1 MDKKITLTVAIS
13 NIDSTL
19 EILKDNP
26 SYNILSSQLNSV
38 KLILNS
44 QLNESEPTVTISEHG
59 SDYNVEHSD
68 EYFDYNRNDD
78 NAENPFTNTSDIARA
93 ETVVSLPP
101 KVNTYSIEEQ
111 VTTGWVLV
119 DKDLTNLTKENA
131 SKKIRSLID
140 NESYN
145 PSDLRVVVDGQV

>member
-1 MDKKITLTVAIS
+1 MDKKLTLTVAIS

-44 QLNESEPTVTISEHG
+44 QLNEEPTVTISEHG
-59 SDYNVEHSD
+59 GDYDVEHSN

-78 NAENPFTNTSDIARA
+78 NAENPFTEPKDIARA
-93 ETVVSLPP
+93 ETVVNLTPHI
-101 KVNTYSIEEQ
+101 NTYSVQEL
-111 VTTGWVLV
+111 VTTGWVLL
-119 DKDLTNLTKENA
+119 DKDLTNLTKEEA
-131 SKKIRSLID
+131 SKKIQNLID

-145 PSDLRVVVDGQV
+145 PSDLRVIVDGQR

>member
-44 QLNESEPTVTISEHG
+44 QLNEEPTVTIS
-59 SDYNVEHSD
+59 DNIEHSD
-68 EYFDYNRNDD
+68 AYYDYTRNDD
-78 NAENPFTNTSDIARA
+78 NAENPFTEPKDIARA
-93 ETVVSLPP
+93 ETVVNLTPHI
-101 KVNTYSIEEQ
+101 NTYSVQEL
-111 VTTGWVLV
+111 VTTGWVLL
-119 DKDLTNLTKENA
+119 DKELTNLTKEDA
-131 SKKIRSLID
+131 TKKIQNLID

-145 PSDLRVVVDGQV
+145 PNDLRVIVDGQR